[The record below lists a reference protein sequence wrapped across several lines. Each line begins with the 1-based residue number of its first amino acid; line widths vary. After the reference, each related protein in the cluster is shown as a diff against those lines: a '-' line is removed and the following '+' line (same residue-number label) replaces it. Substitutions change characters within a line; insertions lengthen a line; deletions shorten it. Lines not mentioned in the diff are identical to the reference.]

1 MDQLK
6 RLEDFIV
13 NTDDVISLMELYATR
28 IKAYPDNRA
37 YYHALALQCGEF
49 LLAAQQLGAGLVGVG
64 EAAHDLHQLS
74 KLLDEKGLAASNR
87 QMEVFIEEIQDLA
100 LNLKRHFT
108 VQQGLPPDEPAPAF
122 KFASQNSA
130 LLKNFIRKMAQEK
143 TVAPEPPSTTG
154 AAAAIV
160 DDPFDEMEGFGDFVD
175 SLVDDLD
182 DAFDAIIQPRP
193 AQPTVE
199 AAQRA
204 EGQLA
209 LSSSEEGE
217 IQKLFLSIS
226 SAYLQP
232 VKDFVAELQSGAASK
247 QWVDICLSSL
257 KIIEDAGT
265 KMSYEKINRI
275 LDRFKKLMIDA
286 KYAESTSISRD
297 IRIQLLKEYANLTTL
312 LPEAFATSGSH
323 ATRGSVR
330 DTIIINT
337 ILRKTPGIGP
347 VSRNKLIAAGMNSLD
362 KYFMAT
368 SKDLAAVSG
377 ITDGQAR
384 AICEAFGHY
393 RQSVSASENAATRIQ
408 GALTRLFKHVKEL
421 KAEHEAYKEL
431 TRQVLR
437 SPELEGDRN
446 EIRARRQRTMW
457 EINIILAELDAIR
470 LVEDFRKMVFDRRI
484 QRLDEFLQGETRKY
498 F

>member
-1 MDQLK
+1 MDHLK

-13 NTDDVISLMELYATR
+13 NTDDVFSLMELYATR

-49 LLAAQQLGAGLVGVG
+49 LLAAQQLGAGLVGVS

-74 KLLDEKGLAASNR
+74 KLLDEKGLAATNR

-100 LNLKRHFT
+100 LNLKRHYAT
-108 VQQGLPPDEPAPAF
+108 QQELPPGEPAPAF
-122 KFASQNSA
+122 RFASQNSA
-130 LLKNFIRKMAQEK
+130 LLKNFIRKLAQEK
-143 TVAPEPPSTTG
+143 AMAPAPPSATG

-175 SLVDDLD
+175 SLLDDLD
-182 DAFDAIIQPRP
+182 DAFDAITQPRP
-193 AQPTVE
+193 SQAVAVQPD
-199 AAQRA
+199 
-204 EGQLA
+204 EGRVA

-232 VKDFVAELQSGAASK
+232 VKEFVAELQSGAASK
-247 QWVDICLSSL
+247 QWVDICISSL

-275 LDRFKKLMIDA
+275 LDRFKKLMMDA
-286 KYAESTSISRD
+286 KYSESTSISRD

-384 AICEAFGHY
+384 AICEAFGQY
-393 RQSVSASENAATRIQ
+393 RQSVSDGEDAATRIQ

-421 KAEHEAYKEL
+421 KAEHEAYKDL
-431 TRQVLR
+431 TRRVLR
-437 SPELEGDRN
+437 APELEGDRDD
-446 EIRARRQRTMW
+446 IRVQRQRTMW

-484 QRLDEFLQGETRKY
+484 QRLDEFLQSEARKY